1 MSQLERKQAGRHGCV
16 GVLTATAMLVAIAM
30 SAQPVNA
37 QGMPRGAGEAKVLR
51 VCQDPNNMPLSNI
64 EQRGLENRIAA
75 LFATRLGWK
84 LEHTWYPQRMGFI
97 RNTLR
102 AKVPDTEQYKCD
114 LVTGVSTGF
123 ELGLTTRPY
132 YRSTYAMA
140 YVKGRGL
147 DGIQVPEDLLKLE
160 PARLRTLK
168 IGAFAKTPAVDWLLR
183 NGLIEQMVSYQHQT
197 GDPDQYPGQ
206 VIERDLA
213 EGKLDMVLAWGPIV
227 GYFAR
232 QSSATPMAV
241 VPFRPD
247 STGLRYDFSIVMA
260 VRHGDKALRDRIDSL
275 IESSRPEIQ
284 ALLDEYGVPS
294 LPLKDE

>member
-1 MSQLERKQAGRHGCV
+1 MSQPERKQAGRRGCI
-16 GVLTATAMLVAIAM
+16 GVLAATAMLVASAL
-30 SAQPVNA
+30 SAQPTYA
-37 QGMPRGAGEAKVLR
+37 QGMPRDAGEAKVLR
-51 VCQDPNNMPLSNI
+51 VCQDPNNMPFSNVG
-64 EQRGLENRIAA
+64 QRGLENRIAA

-147 DGIQVPEDLLKLE
+147 DSIQVPEDLLKLE

-168 IGAFAKTPAVDWLLR
+168 IGAFAKTPVVDWLLR

-213 EGKLDMVLAWGPIV
+213 EGKLDVALAWGPIV

-232 QSSATPMAV
+232 QSSAAPMAV
-241 VPFRPD
+241 VPFLPD

-260 VRHGDKALRDRIDSL
+260 VRHGDKALRDQIDSL

-284 ALLDEYGVPS
+284 ALLEEYGVPS